1 MHPIGRRPAWA
12 GVLFATTTLLAIA
25 APRQAKGEALE
36 LKNCEILLPT
46 GKCIK
51 WAANTAGLD
60 FSVIDAVDSGAFNRI
75 LWEGLMGDRPYPTGR
90 SGQDLSTNRE
100 ALLASANAGRA
111 VVE

>member
-1 MHPIGRRPAWA
+1 MDASSLPFKRRQCRVQAADGHVAAAGLSLTHASVCVSGIGRTLDQNEENAMHPIGRRPAWA

-51 WAANTAGLD
+51 WAANTAGL
-60 FSVIDAVDSGAFNRI
+60 
-75 LWEGLMGDRPYPTGR
+75 
-90 SGQDLSTNRE
+90 
-100 ALLASANAGRA
+100 
-111 VVE
+111 